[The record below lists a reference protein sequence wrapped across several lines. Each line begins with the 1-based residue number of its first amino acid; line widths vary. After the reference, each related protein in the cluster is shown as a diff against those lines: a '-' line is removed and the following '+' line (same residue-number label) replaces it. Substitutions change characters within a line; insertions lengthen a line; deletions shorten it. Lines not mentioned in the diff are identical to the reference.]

1 MHRFVYMESPYPL
14 IQWAQ
19 PIVGLVIVQ
28 NQDGLNNGGHG
39 LCFDPL
45 PLNFLNKIKRFIFSN
60 SLMDEKFL

>member
-45 PLNFLNKIKRFIFSN
+45 PLNF
-60 SLMDEKFL
+60 